1 MKNLIK
7 SAVLAVSLA
16 VAGVAVADA
25 ERPDH
30 FKGVA
35 SPDLQTAVANFSE
48 YNNRLETALA
58 AELTNENLQAIH
70 ELTYTLENA
79 LEKINS
85 ELEELAETLEE
96 VHIAS
101 ETYKRD
107 DLQKVA
113 PVYLET
119 ARIIV
124 K

>member
-1 MKNLIK
+1 MDRLKNMYELQRQLMNQYINIGKLPIYPFDITEKGNQKKIK
-7 SAVLAVSLA
+7 
-16 VAGVAVADA
+16 GYI
-25 ERPDH
+25 
-30 FKGVA
+30 
-35 SPDLQTAVANFSE
+35 
-48 YNNRLETALA
+48 YNM
-58 AELTNENLQAIH
+58 
-70 ELTYTLENA
+70 
-79 LEKINS
+79 
-85 ELEELAETLEE
+85 LEELAETLEE